1 MFSTSTN
8 TPSSF
13 PTHLASDTAISV
25 PPALKEAQA
34 GRSAFWPNPSYLPF
48 EKTAALCSLV
58 VSDQDIKEGAERL
71 QRFAPLIAKLFP
83 ETQEA
88 GGLIESPLLYC
99 APQAG
104 DSHAND
110 DRSGNALSNAPFW
123 LKLDA
128 NLPIAGS
135 VKARGGIYEVLK
147 HAEEVARAGGFLTEK
162 DVKEGGEAY
171 LELTRPEVRE
181 YLQQHVIQVGSTGN
195 LGLAIGIMGA
205 ALGFRVRVHMSVE
218 AAAWKKAL
226 LRERG
231 AEVVE
236 YAGDY
241 TKAVAQGR
249 AESANNPRS
258 YFVDDEK
265 SKDLFVGYAVAA
277 SRLQTQLEQAGVLV
291 DPDHPLFVF
300 LPAGVGGAPGG
311 ITYGLKRIYKDAV
324 HCFFVEPVACPSLL
338 AGMTSG
344 LYEEADVHA
353 WGLSGQTIA
362 DGLACPRPS
371 GLVTRLLSPL
381 LAGIFTV
388 TDAELRAFL
397 QAWLAREGA
406 PYLEPSAV
414 AGFAG
419 LAYFNQHPEAQPL
432 WAQGTKLVWTTG
444 GSLVPTELRWK
455 REGERK

>member
-8 TPSSF
+8 IPSHF
-13 PTHLASDTAISV
+13 PTNLAADTVRPV
-25 PPALKEAQA
+25 PPALKEAQE
-34 GRSAFWPNPSYLPF
+34 GRSAFWANPSYLPF

-58 VSDQDIKEGAERL
+58 VSDQDIKEGEERL

-99 APQAG
+99 DPQAG
-104 DSHAND
+104 NTLSD
-110 DRSGNALSNAPFW
+110 NALSDDPFW
-123 LKLDA
+123 VKLDA

-147 HAEEVARAGGFLTEK
+147 HAEEVARAGGFLTEE

-205 ALGFRVRVHMSVE
+205 ALGFQVRVHMSVE

-277 SRLQTQLEQAGVLV
+277 SRLLTQLDQAGVLV
-291 DPDHPLFVF
+291 DPAHPLFVF

-324 HCFFVEPVACPSLL
+324 HCFFVEPVTCPSLL
-338 AGMTSG
+338 AGMASG
-344 LYEEADVHA
+344 LYEDADVHA

-381 LAGIFTV
+381 LTGIFTV
-388 TDAELRAFL
+388 TDAELTAIL
-397 QAWLAREGA
+397 QAWLARKEA

-432 WAQGTKLVWTTG
+432 WTQGTKLVWTTG

-455 REGERK
+455 RGREEIGLG

>member
-1 MFSTSTN
+1 MLSTSTN
-8 TPSSF
+8 TPSHF
-13 PTHLASDTAISV
+13 PNHLASDTVISV

-34 GRSAFWPNPSYLPF
+34 GRSAFWANPSYLPF

-99 APQAG
+99 NPQTS
-104 DSHAND
+104 D
-110 DRSGNALSNAPFW
+110 ALSDDPFW
-123 LKLDA
+123 VKLDA

-147 HAEEVARAGGFLTEK
+147 HAEEVARAGRFLTEK
-162 DVKEGGEAY
+162 DLKEGGEAY
-171 LELTRPEVRE
+171 LKLIRPKVRE
-181 YLQQHVIQVGSTGN
+181 YLQQHMIQVGSTGN

-277 SRLQTQLEQAGVLV
+277 SRLQTQLDQAGVVV

-338 AGMTSG
+338 AGMASG
-344 LYEEADVHA
+344 LYEEADIHA

-388 TDAELRAFL
+388 TDAELMTFL
-397 QAWLAREGA
+397 RAWLAREGA

-419 LAYFNQHPEAQPL
+419 LSYFNQHPEAQPL

-444 GSLVPTELRWK
+444 GSLVPQK
-455 REGERK
+455 MKG